1 MASTTTNAGNFLNR
15 IWRATYADP
24 ARIEDI
30 DIAGAGNLPAV
41 FPTTDLAAAAI
52 AAAGAAVAELIDVK
66 HRTKAKVRVD
76 RRLASMWYGFSI
88 RPNGWEL
95 PPPWDWVGGDYR
107 AQDRWIRLHTNAPH
121 HREVALTV
129 LGVAPD
135 KNAVAEAVAGW
146 NASELEATILGNGGC
161 AAAMFSVDE
170 WLEHPHGRA
179 VVLEPLL
186 TFLPSGEGTPAEWPI
201 PRDRPLAGIRV
212 LDLTRVL
219 AGPVATRFL
228 AGFGADVLR
237 IDPPGWDEPGVVP
250 EVTVGKRCATLNLRT
265 ISGRETFLGL
275 LAQAD
280 IIVHGY
286 RPEALERLGFDA
298 QTRRALN
305 PGLIDISLDAY
316 GWTGPWH
323 ARRGFD
329 SLVQMSTGIADA
341 GMQFLKRD
349 RPSPLP
355 VQALDHTAGYILA
368 AAAVRGLTMRLT
380 SGNAT
385 FARTSLA
392 RVAALLTARDPSE
405 PGAALAPEGPADIAA
420 AIEETG
426 WGPAR
431 RLKPPL
437 TIDGAPFAW
446 DRPAGP
452 LGATE
457 PAWESG

>member
-1 MASTTTNAGNFLNR
+1 VTPTTTNAHNFLDR

-24 ARIEDI
+24 ARIENI
-30 DIAGAGNLPAV
+30 DIAGTGNLPSV
-41 FPTTDLAAAAI
+41 FATSDLAAAGV
-52 AAAGAAVAELIDVK
+52 AAAAAAVAELIDVK
-66 HRTKAKVRVD
+66 HGAKAKVRVD

-88 RPNGWEL
+88 RPHGWEL
-95 PPPWDWVGGDYR
+95 PPPWDSVGGDYL

-135 KNAVAEAVAGW
+135 KDAVAQAVAGW
-146 NASELEATILGNGGC
+146 NAGELEATIVGNGGC
-161 AAAMFSVDE
+161 AAAMYSVGE
-170 WLEHPHGRA
+170 WLGHPQGRA
-179 VVLEPLL
+179 VALEPLL
-186 TFLPSGEGTPAEWPI
+186 TLLPSSEGAKAEWPI
-201 PRDRPLAGIRV
+201 PRERPLAGIRV

-250 EVTVGKRCATLNLRT
+250 EVSAGKRCATLNLRT
-265 ISGRETFLGL
+265 IAGRQQFEAL

-280 IIVHGY
+280 IVVHGY

-305 PGLIDISLDAY
+305 PGLIDVSLDAY

-341 GMQFLKRD
+341 GMHVLKRD
-349 RPSPLP
+349 RPAPLP
-355 VQALDHTAGYILA
+355 VQALDQTAGYILA
-368 AAAVRGLTMRLT
+368 AAAVRGLTTRLT
-380 SGNAT
+380 HGNGT

-392 RVAALLTARDPSE
+392 RVAALLTAQDPSE
-405 PGAALAPEGPADIAA
+405 PGAPFTAEGPADIGTAV
-420 AIEETG
+420 EETA

-437 TIDGAPFAW
+437 TIDGAPFTW

-452 LGATE
+452 LGASE
-457 PAWESG
+457 PGWETD

>member
-1 MASTTTNAGNFLNR
+1 M
-15 IWRATYADP
+15 P
-24 ARIEDI
+24 
-30 DIAGAGNLPAV
+30 
-41 FPTTDLAAAAI
+41 
-52 AAAGAAVAELIDVK
+52 
-66 HRTKAKVRVD
+66 
-76 RRLASMWYGFSI
+76 
-88 RPNGWEL
+88 
-95 PPPWDWVGGDYR
+95 
-107 AQDRWIRLHTNAPH
+107 
-121 HREVALTV
+121 
-129 LGVAPD
+129 
-135 KNAVAEAVAGW
+135 
-146 NASELEATILGNGGC
+146 SELEATIVGNGGC

-170 WLEHPHGRA
+170 WLEHPQGRA
-179 VVLEPLL
+179 VALEPLL
-186 TFLPSGEGTPAEWPI
+186 TFLPSSEGTQAEWPI
-201 PRDRPLAGIRV
+201 PRERPLAGIRV

-250 EVTVGKRCATLNLRT
+250 EVTAGKRCATLNLRT
-265 ISGRETFLGL
+265 ISRTGSNSKRL

-305 PGLIDISLDAY
+305 PGLIDVSLDAY

-349 RPSPLP
+349 RPAPLP

-368 AAAVRGLTMRLT
+368 AAAVRGLTTRLT
-380 SGNAT
+380 HGNAT

-392 RVAALLTARDPSE
+392 RVAALLTAQDPSE
-405 PGAALAPEGPADIAA
+405 PGAAFTAEGPADIADRRSKKLLGGRRA
-420 AIEETG
+420 A
-426 WGPAR
+426 
-431 RLKPPL
+431 
-437 TIDGAPFAW
+437 
-446 DRPAGP
+446 
-452 LGATE
+452 
-457 PAWESG
+457 